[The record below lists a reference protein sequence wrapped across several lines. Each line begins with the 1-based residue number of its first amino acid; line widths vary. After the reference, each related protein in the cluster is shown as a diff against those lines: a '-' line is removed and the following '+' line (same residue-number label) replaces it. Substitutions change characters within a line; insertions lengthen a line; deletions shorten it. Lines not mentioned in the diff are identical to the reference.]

1 MKSEVLSVKEKIGYG
16 MGDAASH
23 IIFDNVMLYMM
34 FFNVMLYMM
43 FFYTDIF
50 GIPAGFVGTMF
61 LVARALDA
69 ISDPCMG
76 LLADRTRS
84 RWGKFRPWVLFG
96 ALPFGIVFG
105 ALPFGIVCVL
115 AYSTP
120 DLSMNGKMIYA
131 AITYTLLTLLYTIV
145 NIPYCYHR
153 QYPLLRIGWCN
164 HLLRMVGGVITND
177 PTQRISLQS
186 WRFVL
191 ATAGG
196 MLSTVLMMPLVN
208 LIGGDNKP
216 LGFQG
221 GIAVLSVVA
230 FMMLAF
236 CFFTTKERVEAPPT
250 TTSMQDDLRDI
261 WQNDQWRIVGFLTIF
276 NILAVCVRGGAMMYY
291 VTWILG
297 TPEVFVAF
305 LTTYCVGN
313 LIGSA
318 LAKPLTDWKCK
329 VTIFWWTNALLAV
342 ISLAM
347 FFVPMQASITMF
359 VFIFVIGVLH
369 QLVTPIQ
376 WVMMSDT
383 VDYGEWCNGKRLTG
397 ISFAGTLFVLKLGL
411 AFGGAL
417 IGWMLAYGGYD
428 AAEKAQN
435 SATISIIIAL
445 FTIVPAICYLLSAI
459 IAKRYYAIIAKRY
472 YSLTKTVME
481 QLKTVMEQLAQ
492 GKRRCQQ
499 QFTSQEV
506 ASNNSP
512 LTSQEVQN

>member
-1 MKSEVLSVKEKIGYG
+1 

-23 IIFDNVMLYMM
+23 IIFD
-34 FFNVMLYMM
+34 NVMLYMM

-61 LVARALDA
+61 LLARALDA

-76 LLADRTRS
+76 LIADRTRS
-84 RWGKFRPWVLFG
+84 RWGKFRPWILFG
-96 ALPFGIVFG
+96 AIPFG
-105 ALPFGIVCVL
+105 LVCVL

-120 DLSMNGKMIYA
+120 DLSHNGKLIYA
-131 AITYTLLTLLYTIV
+131 AVTYTLLTLLYTVV
-145 NIPYCYHR
+145 NIPYCA
-153 QYPLLRIGWCN
+153 L
-164 HLLRMVGGVITND
+164 GGVITDD
-177 PTQRISLQS
+177 PKQRISLQS

-208 LIGGDNKP
+208 LIGGDNKAF
-216 LGFQG
+216 GFQG

-236 CFFTTKERVEAPPT
+236 CFFTTKERIQVPPST
-250 TTSMQDDLRDI
+250 TPMREDLRDI
-261 WQNDQWRIVGFLTIF
+261 WQNDQWRIVGLLTIL

-291 VTWILG
+291 CTWIMGSAGIFTL
-297 TPEVFVAF
+297 F
-305 LTTYCVGN
+305 LTTVRGN

-329 VTIFWWTNALLAV
+329 VSVFWWTNAALAV
-342 ISLAM
+342 VSLAM
-347 FFVPMQASITMF
+347 FFVPVAANITMF
-359 VFIFVIGVLH
+359 IFIFVIGVLH

-383 VDYGEWCNGKRLTG
+383 VDYGEWRNGKRLTG

-411 AFGGAL
+411 ALGGAL
-417 IGWMLAYGGYD
+417 IGWMLAGGGYN
-428 AAEKAQN
+428 AAASSQN

-459 IAKRYYAIIAKRY
+459 IAKR
-472 YSLTKTVME
+472 
-481 QLKTVMEQLAQ
+481 
-492 GKRRCQQ
+492 
-499 QFTSQEV
+499 FT
-506 ASNNSP
+506 P
-512 LTSQEVQN
+512 

>member
-1 MKSEVLSVKEKIGYG
+1 MKDHILSVKEKNGYG

-23 IIFDNVMLYMM
+23 IIFD
-34 FFNVMLYMM
+34 NVMLYMM

-61 LVARALDA
+61 LLARALDA

-84 RWGKFRPWVLFG
+84 RWGKFRPWILFG
-96 ALPFGIVFG
+96 AIPFG
-105 ALPFGIVCVL
+105 LVCVL
-115 AYSTP
+115 AYSSP
-120 DLSMNGKMIYA
+120 DLSHNGKLIYA
-131 AITYTLLTLLYTIV
+131 AVTYTLLTLLYTVV
-145 NIPYCYHR
+145 NIPYCA
-153 QYPLLRIGWCN
+153 L
-164 HLLRMVGGVITND
+164 GGVITDN

-208 LIGGDNKP
+208 FIGGEDKA

-221 GIAVLSVVA
+221 GIAVLSVIA
-230 FMMLAF
+230 FLMLAF
-236 CFFTTKERVEAPPT
+236 CFFTTKERVEAPPSS
-250 TTSMQDDLRDI
+250 TSMREDLRDI
-261 WQNDQWRIVGFLTIF
+261 WRNDQWRVVGVLTIL

-291 VTWILG
+291 TTWIMGSAALF
-297 TPEVFVAF
+297 TAF

-329 VTIFWWTNALLAV
+329 VSVFWWTNALLAV
-342 ISLAM
+342 LSVAM
-347 FFVPMQASITMF
+347 FFVPMDAEITMF

-397 ISFAGTLFVLKLGL
+397 ISFAGTLFVLK
-411 AFGGAL
+411 
-417 IGWMLAYGGYD
+417 
-428 AAEKAQN
+428 
-435 SATISIIIAL
+435 
-445 FTIVPAICYLLSAI
+445 
-459 IAKRYYAIIAKRY
+459 
-472 YSLTKTVME
+472 
-481 QLKTVMEQLAQ
+481 
-492 GKRRCQQ
+492 
-499 QFTSQEV
+499 
-506 ASNNSP
+506 
-512 LTSQEVQN
+512 

>member
-23 IIFDNVMLYMM
+23 IIFD
-34 FFNVMLYMM
+34 NVMLYMM

-96 ALPFGIVFG
+96 ALPFGIV
-105 ALPFGIVCVL
+105 CVL

-145 NIPYCYHR
+145 NIPYCA
-153 QYPLLRIGWCN
+153 L
-164 HLLRMVGGVITND
+164 GGVITND

-230 FMMLAF
+230 FMMLAR
-236 CFFTTKERVEAPPT
+236 CLCSNWGWPSV
-250 TTSMQDDLRDI
+250 
-261 WQNDQWRIVGFLTIF
+261 
-276 NILAVCVRGGAMMYY
+276 
-291 VTWILG
+291 
-297 TPEVFVAF
+297 
-305 LTTYCVGN
+305 
-313 LIGSA
+313 
-318 LAKPLTDWKCK
+318 
-329 VTIFWWTNALLAV
+329 
-342 ISLAM
+342 
-347 FFVPMQASITMF
+347 VP
-359 VFIFVIGVLH
+359 
-369 QLVTPIQ
+369 
-376 WVMMSDT
+376 
-383 VDYGEWCNGKRLTG
+383 
-397 ISFAGTLFVLKLGL
+397 
-411 AFGGAL
+411 
-417 IGWMLAYGGYD
+417 
-428 AAEKAQN
+428 
-435 SATISIIIAL
+435 
-445 FTIVPAICYLLSAI
+445 LSAGCWLM
-459 IAKRYYAIIAKRY
+459 ADMMRQKKRRTA
-472 YSLTKTVME
+472 S
-481 QLKTVMEQLAQ
+481 QLASLSRYSRLF
-492 GKRRCQQ
+492 RRSVTC
-499 QFTSQEV
+499 
-506 ASNNSP
+506 
-512 LTSQEVQN
+512 

>member
-1 MKSEVLSVKEKIGYG
+1 MNSHIISVKEKIGYG

-34 FFNVMLYMM
+34 FF
-43 FFYTDIF
+43 YTDIF

-61 LVARALDA
+61 LLARALDA

-76 LLADRTRS
+76 LIADRTRS
-84 RWGKFRPWVLFG
+84 RWGKFRPWILFG
-96 ALPFGIVFG
+96 AIPFGV
-105 ALPFGIVCVL
+105 VCVL
-115 AYSTP
+115 AYSSP
-120 DLSMNGKMIYA
+120 DLSQSGKLIYA
-131 AITYTLLTLLYTIV
+131 AVTYTLLTLLYTVV
-145 NIPYCYHR
+145 NIPYCA
-153 QYPLLRIGWCN
+153 L
-164 HLLRMVGGVITND
+164 GGVITDD
-177 PTQRISLQS
+177 PKQRISLQS

-208 LIGGDNKP
+208 LIGGDDKAF
-216 LGFQG
+216 GFQG

-236 CFFTTKERVEAPPT
+236 CFFTTKERIQVPPST
-250 TTSMQDDLRDI
+250 TPMREDLRDI
-261 WQNDQWRIVGFLTIF
+261 WQNDQWRIVGLLTIL

-291 VTWILG
+291 CTWIMGSAGIFTL
-297 TPEVFVAF
+297 F

-329 VTIFWWTNALLAV
+329 VSVFWWTNAALAV
-342 ISLAM
+342 VSLAM
-347 FFVPMQASITMF
+347 FFVPEAANITMF
-359 VFIFVIGVLH
+359 IFIFVIGVLH

-383 VDYGEWCNGKRLTG
+383 VDYGEWRNGKRLTG

-411 AFGGAL
+411 ALGGAL
-417 IGWMLAYGGYD
+417 IGWMLAGGGYN
-428 AAEKAQN
+428 AAASSQN

-459 IAKRYYAIIAKRY
+459 IAKRFY
-472 YSLTKTVME
+472 T
-481 QLKTVMEQLAQ
+481 LKTPFLVKMMAELAQ
-492 GKRRCQQ
+492 GARRNEQD
-499 QFTSQEV
+499 FSELS
-506 ASNNSP
+506 ANK
-512 LTSQEVQN
+512 EFQN

>member
-34 FFNVMLYMM
+34 FF
-43 FFYTDIF
+43 YTDIF

-61 LVARALDA
+61 LLARALDA

-84 RWGKFRPWVLFG
+84 RWGKFRPWIIFG
-96 ALPFGIVFG
+96 AI
-105 ALPFGIVCVL
+105 PFGIVCVL
-115 AYSTP
+115 AYSSP
-120 DLSMNGKMIYA
+120 DLTHNGKLIYA
-131 AITYTLLTLLYTIV
+131 AVTYTLLTLLYTIV
-145 NIPYCYHR
+145 NIPYCA
-153 QYPLLRIGWCN
+153 L
-164 HLLRMVGGVITND
+164 GGVITDD
-177 PTQRISLQS
+177 PKQRISLQS

-208 LIGGDNKP
+208 LIGGENKAF
-216 LGFQG
+216 GFQG

-230 FMMLAF
+230 FLMLTF
-236 CFFTTKERVEAPPT
+236 CFFTTKERIQVPPS
-250 TTSMQDDLRDI
+250 TSSMREDLRDI
-261 WQNDQWRIVGFLTIF
+261 WQNDQWRIVGLLTIL

-297 TPEVFVAF
+297 DAALFTAF
-305 LTTYCVGN
+305 LGTYCVGN

-329 VTIFWWTNALLAV
+329 VSVFWWTNAALTVL
-342 ISLAM
+342 SLAM
-347 FFVPMQASITMF
+347 FFVPMSASITMF
-359 VFIFVIGVLH
+359 AFIFAIGVLH

-383 VDYGEWCNGKRLTG
+383 VDYGEWRNGKRLTG

-411 AFGGAL
+411 ALGGAL
-417 IGWMLAYGGYD
+417 IGWMLAGGGYD
-428 AAEKAQN
+428 AAAKTQN

-445 FTIVPAICYLLSAI
+445 FTIVPAICYLLSVV
-459 IAKRYYAIIAKRY
+459 IAKRYY
-472 YSLTKTVME
+472 T
-481 QLKTVMEQLAQ
+481 LKTPYLAQIMSELAQ
-492 GKRRCQQ
+492 GARRHQQ
-499 QFTSQEV
+499 EFEQLPVSKE
-506 ASNNSP
+506 
-512 LTSQEVQN
+512 LRG

>member
-1 MKSEVLSVKEKIGYG
+1 
-16 MGDAASH
+16 
-23 IIFDNVMLYMM
+23 
-34 FFNVMLYMM
+34 
-43 FFYTDIF
+43 
-50 GIPAGFVGTMF
+50 MF

-84 RWGKFRPWVLFG
+84 RWGKFRPWVLFRAHCHSG
-96 ALPFGIVFG
+96 SSVYWPIARRSQ
-105 ALPFGIVCVL
+105 
-115 AYSTP
+115 YERKN
-120 DLSMNGKMIYA
+120 DLCSNYLHP
-131 AITYTLLTLLYTIV
+131 TYLTL
-145 NIPYCYHR
+145 YHR
-153 QYPLLRIGWCN
+153 QYPYCAL
-164 HLLRMVGGVITND
+164 GGVITND

-250 TTSMQDDLRDI
+250 TTSMRDDLRDI
-261 WQNDQWRIVGFLTIF
+261 WQNDQWRIVGLLTIF

-397 ISFAGTLFVLKLGL
+397 ISLLARCLCSNWGWPSVVPLSAGCCVMADMMRQKKRRTAPQLASLSRYSRLFRRSV
-411 AFGGAL
+411 
-417 IGWMLAYGGYD
+417 
-428 AAEKAQN
+428 
-435 SATISIIIAL
+435 
-445 FTIVPAICYLLSAI
+445 YLLSAN
-459 IAKRYYAIIAKRY
+459 IAKRY
-472 YSLTKTVME
+472 YSLTTHN
-481 QLKTVMEQLAQ
+481 LKTVMEQLAQ
-492 GKRRCQQ
+492 ANA
-499 QFTSQEV
+499 V

-512 LTSQEVQN
+512 LKKSRTKERQ

>member
-1 MKSEVLSVKEKIGYG
+1 MIVTGEYGLRKQIEK
-16 MGDAASH
+16 
-23 IIFDNVMLYMM
+23 N
-34 FFNVMLYMM
+34 
-43 FFYTDIF
+43 
-50 GIPAGFVGTMF
+50 IPAFYPLRSGYTTGACAT
-61 LVARALDA
+61 AAAKAAL
-69 ISDPCMG
+69 
-76 LLADRTRS
+76 T
-84 RWGKFRPWVLFG
+84 
-96 ALPFGIVFG
+96 ALILGEEQ
-105 ALPFGIVCVL
+105 
-115 AYSTP
+115 
-120 DLSMNGKMIYA
+120 KMISFRLPDDEEMTLPVAHTEIEKNSATCTVVKDAGDA

-145 NIPYCYHR
+145 NIPYCA
-153 QYPLLRIGWCN
+153 L
-164 HLLRMVGGVITND
+164 GGVITND

-250 TTSMQDDLRDI
+250 TTSMREDLRDI
-261 WQNDQWRIVGFLTIF
+261 WQNDQWRIVGLLTIF

-459 IAKRYYAIIAKRY
+459 IAKRYY
-472 YSLTKTVME
+472 SLTTHN
-481 QLKTVMEQLAQ
+481 LKTVMEQLAQ

-506 ASNNSP
+506 
-512 LTSQEVQN
+512 QN

>member
-1 MKSEVLSVKEKIGYG
+1 MNSQIISVKEKIGYG

-23 IIFDNVMLYMM
+23 IVFD
-34 FFNVMLYMM
+34 NVMLYMM

-61 LVARALDA
+61 LLARALDA

-76 LLADRTRS
+76 LIADRTRS
-84 RWGKFRPWVLFG
+84 RWGKFRPWIIFG
-96 ALPFGIVFG
+96 ALPFGV
-105 ALPFGIVCVL
+105 VCVL

-120 DLSMNGKMIYA
+120 DLSTSGKMVYA
-131 AITYTLLTLLYTIV
+131 AITYTLLTLLYTVV
-145 NIPYCYHR
+145 NIPYCA
-153 QYPLLRIGWCN
+153 L
-164 HLLRMVGGVITND
+164 GGVITND
-177 PTQRISLQS
+177 PQQRISLQS

-208 LIGGDNKP
+208 FIGGEDKVA
-216 LGFQG
+216 GFQG
-221 GIAVLSVVA
+221 GIAVLAVAA

-236 CFFTTKERVEAPPT
+236 CFFTTKERIQAPPNT
-250 TTSMQDDLRDI
+250 TPMREDLRDI
-261 WQNDQWRIVGFLTIF
+261 WQNDQWRIVGLLTIL

-291 VTWILG
+291 VTWIMG
-297 TPEVFVAF
+297 DAAIFTAF

-329 VTIFWWTNALLAV
+329 VTIFWWTNAALTVLS
-342 ISLAM
+342 IGM
-347 FFVPMQASITMF
+347 FFVPIQASITMF
-359 VFIFVIGVLH
+359 AFIFAIGVLH

-411 AFGGAL
+411 AVGGAL
-417 IGWMLAYGGYD
+417 IGWALAGGGYN
-428 AAEKAQN
+428 AAAQSQN
-435 SATISIIIAL
+435 STTLSIIIGL
-445 FTIVPAICYLLSAI
+445 FTLVPAVCYLLSAF
-459 IAKRYYAIIAKRY
+459 IAKRYYTLTTPFLKIIM
-472 YSLTKTVME
+472 V
-481 QLKTVMEQLAQ
+481 QLAH
-492 GKRRCQQ
+492 GKHREQPG
-499 QFTSQEV
+499 FGGVNAQEEF
-506 ASNNSP
+506 
-512 LTSQEVQN
+512 Q

>member
-23 IIFDNVMLYMM
+23 IIFD
-34 FFNVMLYMM
+34 NVMLYMM

-96 ALPFGIVFG
+96 ALPFGIV
-105 ALPFGIVCVL
+105 CVL

-131 AITYTLLTLLYTIV
+131 AITYTLLTLLYTVV
-145 NIPYCYHR
+145 NIPYCA
-153 QYPLLRIGWCN
+153 L
-164 HLLRMVGGVITND
+164 GGVITND

-236 CFFTTKERVEAPPT
+236 CFF
-250 TTSMQDDLRDI
+250 
-261 WQNDQWRIVGFLTIF
+261 
-276 NILAVCVRGGAMMYY
+276 
-291 VTWILG
+291 
-297 TPEVFVAF
+297 
-305 LTTYCVGN
+305 TTYCVGN

-459 IAKRYYAIIAKRY
+459 IAKRYY
-472 YSLTKTVME
+472 SLTTHN
-481 QLKTVMEQLAQ
+481 LKTVMEQLAQ

-506 ASNNSP
+506 
-512 LTSQEVQN
+512 QN